1 MTGVDDVL
9 AIGADASGGTP
20 ADTAFSA
27 LSERKYAPVAQWIEQ
42 LTSDY
47 PGRRAVLPVVGG
59 VAKRVELS
67 ALLEPLGG
75 VLPPKGHPER
85 SRCSKA
91 AISDGRSSST
101 TSARMTTSTSW

>member
-47 PGRRAVLPVVGG
+47 PGGCAV
-59 VAKRVELS
+59 A
-67 ALLEPLGG
+67 
-75 VLPPKGHPER
+75 
-85 SRCSKA
+85 
-91 AISDGRSSST
+91 
-101 TSARMTTSTSW
+101 